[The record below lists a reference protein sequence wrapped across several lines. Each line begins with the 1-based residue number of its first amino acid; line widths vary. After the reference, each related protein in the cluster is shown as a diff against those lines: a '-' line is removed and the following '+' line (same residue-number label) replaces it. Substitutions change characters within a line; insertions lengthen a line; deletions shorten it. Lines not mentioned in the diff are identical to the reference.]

1 MITDHPFHP
10 NSAGNRS
17 AKIGQKEIGPMV
29 DARIGSRCMRSIFL
43 SMKTYMLVE
52 SGATRPIHI
61 HTMKMFTS
69 LEMVGR
75 GLIDLFKEK
84 NPRGWKFEDWISY
97 GSDMKVF
104 EFEADTKLNGKLLK
118 GPTVWKMIC
127 KDPALHPDVASVMLQ
142 TSK

>member
-1 MITDHPFHP
+1 M
-10 NSAGNRS
+10 A
-17 AKIGQKEIGPMV
+17 V
-29 DARIGSRCMRSIFL
+29 ARIANRCMRSIFL

-69 LEMVGR
+69 MEQVGR
-75 GLIDLFKEK
+75 GLIELFKEK
-84 NPRGWKFEDWISY
+84 NPRGWKFEDWISH

-104 EFEADTKLNGKLLK
+104 EFEVDTKESGKLLK
-118 GPTVWKMIC
+118 GPTIWKMIS
-127 KDPALHPDVASVMLQ
+127 KDPALHPDVAGVMLQ